1 MSGREFIALAGNRNR
16 RARVSVASA
25 MEKTMRK
32 IVLSGLA
39 SLALVCCAFGA
50 DARSSDE
57 EDTPQSSV
65 EAAERLS
72 PANASRRAEGK
83 PFAGAH
89 RPVVAPAPEDD
100 KVRY

>member
-1 MSGREFIALAGNRNR
+1 
-16 RARVSVASA
+16 
-25 MEKTMRK
+25 MRK
-32 IVLSGLA
+32 IILFGFAGLVF
-39 SLALVCCAFGA
+39 VCGAVAA

-65 EAAERLS
+65 EAAEQLS